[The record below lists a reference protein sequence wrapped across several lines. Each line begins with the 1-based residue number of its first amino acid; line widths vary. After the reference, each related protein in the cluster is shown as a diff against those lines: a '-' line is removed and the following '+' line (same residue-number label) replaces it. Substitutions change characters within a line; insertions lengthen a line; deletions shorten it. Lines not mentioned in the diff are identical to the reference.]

1 MKRSFVNLI
10 LFSTMLL
17 AACGG
22 GNSGNVNGTWTASL
36 TNPDGSPAFNFT
48 TSLTQNNGTNVSGTN
63 INFTTSSPCF
73 STVSSE
79 TGGFTLSG
87 NTNGVTTG
95 SFELTIQSGTPSG
108 NVMTLNGTLNNNT
121 ITGTWTLTGVT
132 SGCTGNGNF
141 TMNR

>member
-48 TSLTQNNGTNVSGTN
+48 TSLTQNN
-63 INFTTSSPCF
+63 
-73 STVSSE
+73 
-79 TGGFTLSG
+79 
-87 NTNGVTTG
+87 
-95 SFELTIQSGTPSG
+95 
-108 NVMTLNGTLNNNT
+108 
-121 ITGTWTLTGVT
+121 
-132 SGCTGNGNF
+132 
-141 TMNR
+141 